1 MLLVGFCCDGG
12 TLGGV
17 GPVSPPPAS
26 SFNQLG
32 LLTAGEGFGMAGL
45 ASERVEPRAGLP
57 AGGFS
62 PGALASG
69 GLGALG
75 F

>member
-26 SFNQLG
+26 SFTQLG
-32 LLTAGEGFGMAGL
+32 LLTAVEGLRMAGL
-45 ASERVEPRAGLP
+45 ESERVEPRAALL
-57 AGGFS
+57 AEGFS

-69 GLGALG
+69 ALG
-75 F
+75 THGF